1 MLSADDVVHCKAYTP
16 HKYKKRKYYNMVL
29 GKISSLPTETT
40 ITRIHE
46 AVRPLQSRSVQEL
59 MEPPAIVDPDS
70 SASKII
76 GLITEKKVYD
86 VFIPLANKIAC
97 LNIRDLLS
105 IRDITS
111 ARPSVLGKIVPSL
124 SLKSNIGYAAR
135 IMSLYRLRALP
146 VVNENNDLVG
156 QITAKGMIKA
166 IHDLGADERVST
178 NVRVSGIMTAH
189 PIVLREKD
197 KVSTARS
204 IMIRRRID
212 HLPLINKKEKLSG
225 IVTSSHIIEAMLPSE
240 KIGRKVLGVEKLN
253 RLDMQASGIADK
265 NVVVS
270 NPNDSLRSVAGTI
283 IDANSTYSVVCFG
296 EEIQGIVTY
305 RDIISLLAE
314 KVEED
319 LPAFIIGL
327 PDDPFDAELA
337 KSKFADI
344 VRLLKRMAPEIE
356 EARCKMKLR
365 DIEGER
371 RRYEVDVSIITPY
384 RRHAYTNTGW
394 DLAKMFDQMS
404 DSLKKRFA
412 HRPTRRRTESIRK
425 TDTFPE

>member
-1 MLSADDVVHCKAYTP
+1 MVV
-16 HKYKKRKYYNMVL
+16 RK
-29 GKISSLPTETT
+29 IAPLPTSTT
-40 ITRIHE
+40 AAIHE
-46 AVRPLQSRSVQEL
+46 ALRPLQSRSVQEL
-59 MEPPAIVDPDS
+59 IEPPAIVDPDS

-76 GLITEKKVYD
+76 GVMTEKKVYD

-97 LNIRDLLS
+97 INIRDLLS
-105 IRDITS
+105 IRDITA
-111 ARPSVLGKIVPSL
+111 ARPSVLGKVVPSL
-124 SLKSNIGYAAR
+124 SLKGNIGYVAR
-135 IMSLYRLRALP
+135 ILSLYRLRALP
-146 VVNENNDLVG
+146 IVNENNELVG
-156 QITAKGMIKA
+156 QITAKRMVKA
-166 IHDLGADERVST
+166 IHDLGADERVLT
-178 NVRVSGIMTAH
+178 NVRVSGIMTAR
-189 PIVLREKD
+189 PIVLSEKD

-212 HLPLINKKEKLSG
+212 HIPLINKKENLSG
-225 IVTSSHIIEAMLPSE
+225 IVTSTHIIEAMLPSE
-240 KIGRKVLGVEKLN
+240 KIGRKVIGVEKLN
-253 RLDMQASGIADK
+253 RLDMPASGIADK

-270 NPNDSLRSVAGTI
+270 NHDDSLRSVAGTI
-283 IDANSTYSVVCFG
+283 IDANSTYSVVRFG

-365 DIEGER
+365 DIEGKR

-384 RRHAYTNTGW
+384 RRHVYGNIGW
-394 DLAKMFDQMS
+394 DLARMFDQMS
-404 DSLKKRFA
+404 DSLKKRFG
-412 HRPTRRRTESIRK
+412 HRPTRRRTESVRHRK
-425 TDTFPE
+425 TFLE

>member
-1 MLSADDVVHCKAYTP
+1 MLSADDAVHCKAYTP
-16 HKYKKRKYYNMVL
+16 DKCKKRKYYNMVL